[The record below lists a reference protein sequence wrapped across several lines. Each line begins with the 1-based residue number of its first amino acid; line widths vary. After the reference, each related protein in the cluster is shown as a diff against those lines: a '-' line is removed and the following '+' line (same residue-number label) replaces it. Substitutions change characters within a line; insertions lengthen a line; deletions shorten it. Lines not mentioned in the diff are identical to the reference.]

1 MAVDMQVTEAH
12 YGKDPLTRSYQGRP
26 THVVLEPIVSF
37 ECIKCPEVVALGQ
50 SGGGEARN
58 ADKPMRSRPIV

>member
-12 YGKDPLTRSYQGRP
+12 CGKDSLARSHQGRP
-26 THVVLEPIVSF
+26 THVVLEPVLSF
-37 ECIKCPEVVALGQ
+37 ECITCPEVVALGQ

-58 ADKPMRSRPIV
+58 ADRPMRSRPTV